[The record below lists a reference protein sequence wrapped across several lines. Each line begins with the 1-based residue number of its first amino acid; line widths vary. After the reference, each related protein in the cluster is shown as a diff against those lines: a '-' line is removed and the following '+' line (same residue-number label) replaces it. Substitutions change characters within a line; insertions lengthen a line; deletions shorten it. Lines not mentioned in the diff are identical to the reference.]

1 MRPVLIV
8 VLLPLMLLAASL
20 SGARELARHEGIR
33 LNVKDLINFNHTEHS
48 GFTVLI
54 PEWWHRGRTWG
65 RWPHRAREPAQGALW

>member
-1 MRPVLIV
+1 VTCPSGTCPGRGLAEGSPMRPVLIV

-54 PEWWHRGRTWG
+54 PE
-65 RWPHRAREPAQGALW
+65 